1 MPPNYSSIQLYTVVE
16 AMPHLQAA
24 PQRLLILDSRALIL
38 HYRNERSMK
47 PGLGGTSVRKAEK
60 NPQEK
65 NLTFPELDIPVQPKP
80 P

>member
-38 HYRNERSMK
+38 HFRNECSMK
-47 PGLGGTSVRKAEK
+47 PGVGGTSERKAEK
-60 NPQEK
+60 SPQEK